1 MITSH
6 GSKEVYSNNWMKV
19 REDRVEF
26 PNGDEGI
33 FGVVEKPD
41 FVAIVPVDGDKRIHL
56 VQQYR
61 YAIGQRSW
69 EIPMGAWEDQPDAP
83 PETVALGELKEETG
97 FTPGKITQIGHIFQ
111 APGYSS
117 QGCHVFL
124 ATDLKAGTT
133 EREASESD
141 MITAGFSVAQL
152 RAMIAK
158 GEIKD
163 ATTIAAFGYLM
174 LSAEWG
180 EMFAPA

>member
-6 GSKEVYSNNWMKV
+6 GSKVVYANRWMKV
-19 REDRVEF
+19 REDAVVF

-41 FVAIVPVDGDKRIHL
+41 FVAIVPIDAQNRIHL

-61 YAIGQRSW
+61 YPVGQRSW
-69 EIPMGAWEDQPDAP
+69 EIPMGAWQDQPDAD

-97 FTPGKITQIGHIFQ
+97 FRPGSITHVGHIFQ

-117 QGCHVFL
+117 QGCHLYVATNL
-124 ATDLKAGTT
+124 ASGAT
-133 EREASESD
+133 EREATESD
-141 MITAGFSVAQL
+141 MITRGFSVAEL
-152 RAMIAK
+152 RQMISD

-163 ATTIAAFGYLM
+163 ATTIAAFGYLI
-174 LSAEWG
+174 LNTEFAA
-180 EMFAPA
+180 MFR